1 MMKKNLITEINR
13 YRELM
18 GLDLISEQWP
28 PKTLTDDVAAW
39 LGKFLGRV
47 RNVSAVFEENANKI
61 RNFTKDPNKYP
72 MTEDEIA
79 SAWAKMI
86 DESAEFGD
94 YIIPKILNSLDTDTK
109 LAFKEFKQNIRDYTK
124 TPYATKEKAKETIDW
139 FATPNKQTGKPPI
152 ESERLRNIIRKDLE
166 KFIDEEFANVAKLN
180 KPPTPKASGNYIRTT
195 SEETPETLTTEKLKQ
210 LNRLNR
216 GFWSKTMKFMQ
227 TWVDTFTG
235 YNKLLDETLV
245 LINSYRNYKGD
256 AQAQGDIMDRI
267 LTNVETIARKEK
279 QAFDDLNRWI
289 DNEIAPHDSALASEL
304 RRKSPWRR
312 AESLMDGTMKAEWI
326 KTHGTGWQR
335 TKNLWKQ
342 FFSLGSP
349 TNWFG
354 PRFKTKWA
362 PNSEK
367 GDWVWGR
374 AVANKWAGIL
384 KGPEFK
390 EFRAWATSLQ
400 TKNLDALRDEAARL
414 GLPLTTANLALNYIY
429 GMLKFW
435 GVKNIL
441 EAYSGM
447 LSETLGIEGEYIIPI
462 VSGEA
467 AKKYV
472 EVTNLVRSYTEVH
485 YKDAD
490 GNDQTMSFEEAE
502 RQDPNHP
509 ARIAASQMVQDDLN
523 TGQKI
528 GKFILGLVKT
538 PIAFMVDEIKQDPL
552 SPLKSQY
559 PLSVLTMI
567 EGYDTFYSA
576 ERKSSIE
583 EIMTWFRKLIGNI
596 EEETN
601 TILDQASTATT
612 RTIETVQTWRD
623 RLTPGQPEKVVNDWA
638 TDPTKG
644 GFTGIKSID
653 KVDDFK
659 YRVTDSTKNYKILV
673 KLTPD
678 KKDVEDFTIEN

>member
-1 MMKKNLITEINR
+1 MKKNLITEINR

-109 LAFKEFKQNIRDYTK
+109 LAFQEFKQNIRDYTK

-139 FATPNKQTGKPPI
+139 FGTPNKDTGKIPI
-152 ESERLRNIIRKDLE
+152 ESVRLRNIIRKDLE
-166 KFIDEEFANVAKLN
+166 NFIDEEFAALAKA
-180 KPPTPKASGNYIRTT
+180 KAPVTPKKTGNYIRTT

-216 GFWSKTMKFMQ
+216 GFWSKTQKFMQ
-227 TWVDTFTG
+227 EWVDLFTG

-312 AESLMDGTMKAEWI
+312 AESLMDGTMKAEWK
-326 KTHGTGWQR
+326 KTHGSGWQR
-335 TKNLWKQ
+335 TKNLWTQ

-362 PNSEK
+362 PNSQK

-400 TKNLDALRDEAARL
+400 TKNLDALKDEAARI
-414 GLPLTTANLALNYIY
+414 GLPKTIWNLGWNYLY
-429 GMLKFW
+429 GAIKFW
-435 GVKNIL
+435 AVKNVL
-441 EAYSGM
+441 EAWGGAMSEM
-447 LSETLGIEGEYIIPI
+447 LSVEGDYIIPI
-462 VSGEA
+462 LSGDA
-467 AKKYV
+467 AKKY
-472 EVTNLVRSYTEVH
+472 ERITGLVRDYTEVH
-485 YKDAD
+485 YTDTD
-490 GNDQTMSFEEAE
+490 GNEKTMSFGEANQLPE
-502 RQDPNHP
+502 NHP
-509 ARIAASQMVQDDLN
+509 ARIAASQMKEDDNNLFGDLSDIVMDVFGNPVLYMIDDL
-523 TGQKI
+523 
-528 GKFILGLVKT
+528 V
-538 PIAFMVDEIKQDPL
+538 EDPT
-552 SPLKSQY
+552 SPVSMNY
-559 PLSVLTMI
+559 PLSILAL
-567 EGYDTFYSA
+567 EELRDYLRSG
-576 ERKSSIE
+576 ERKSKIK
-583 EIMTWFRKLIGNI
+583 EIWNWIGKTFGLIK
-596 EEETN
+596 EETN
-601 TILDQASTATT
+601 RLQEQAVSATT
-612 RTIETVQTWRD
+612 ETIQTWRD

-678 KKDVEDFTIEN
+678 KKDIEDFTIEN